1 VELST
6 DLQTL
11 GVIWP
16 EDACHTGAMAPPKD
30 AEGKTS
36 VLVVE
41 DDQLI
46 SDVVRLGL
54 RYEGFAV
61 EVCADGLAAL
71 RLAEQLRPDAVVL
84 DWMLP
89 GMEGIE
95 LVKRLRAFGEPSVVM
110 LTAKDALEDR
120 VAGLEAGADDYLV
133 KPFQFEELL
142 ARLRAVLRR
151 RGGPSTD
158 RTMRVGELTLDAD
171 AHEVT
176 CRGEPV
182 RLSPR
187 EFDLLRVL
195 MEQPRRVYSKALL
208 LDRVWGYDYPGDDNV
223 VEVYVGYLREKLGD
237 RPPRLIKNV
246 RGVGYTLGER

>member
-1 VELST
+1 MSS
-6 DLQTL
+6 
-11 GVIWP
+11 
-16 EDACHTGAMAPPKD
+16 GAA

-36 VLVVE
+36 VLIVE
-41 DDQLI
+41 DDSAI
-46 SDVVRLGL
+46 ADVVRLGL

-61 EVCADGLAAL
+61 EVCADGLAAI
-71 RLAEQLRPDAVVL
+71 RAAERLRPDAVVL

-89 GMEGIE
+89 GMDG
-95 LVKRLRAFGEPSVVM
+95 LDVLRRLRGFGAPAIVM
-110 LTAKDALEDR
+110 LTARDSLADR
-120 VAGLEAGADDYLV
+120 VTGLEAGADDYLV

-151 RGGPSTD
+151 RGGQTID
-158 RTMRVGELTLDAD
+158 RVLRVGELTLDPD

-176 CRGEPV
+176 RAGESV

-195 MEQPRRVYSKALL
+195 MESPRRVHSKAML

-223 VEVYVGYLREKLGD
+223 VEVYVAYLREKLGD
-237 RPPRLIKNV
+237 RPPTLIKTV
-246 RGVGYTLGER
+246 RGVGYTLGRA

>member
-1 VELST
+1 LELASGGEPV
-6 DLQTL
+6 D
-11 GVIWP
+11 VFSP
-16 EDACHTGAMAPPKD
+16 MDACHTAAVPAPKEAD
-30 AEGKTS
+30 AKTS
-36 VLVVE
+36 VLIVE
-41 DDQLI
+41 DDPLI

-71 RLAEQLRPDAVVL
+71 RLAEQLRPDAVVV

-110 LTAKDALEDR
+110 LTAKDALADR

-158 RTMRVGELTLDAD
+158 RTVRVGELTLDPD

-176 CRGEPV
+176 RRGEPV